1 MLEIGKGTKLKDK
14 TVHENTI
21 YIYIYVN
28 IYRYT
33 NEMM

>member
-21 YIYIYVN
+21 YIYVN
-28 IYRYT
+28 ICRYT